1 MENISREAI
10 LRMVGLHDK
19 AHLMRQINA
28 IQLSLEEEQGMMVA
42 YWTEIRK
49 TEREVT
55 LIAGRMDDA
64 ETDIAQ
70 LQVTAGQI
78 SADVSSLT
86 TTVNGHTTQIGEL
99 TVTTSSISA
108 SVSSLTTTVNTI
120 DGTVTT
126 HTSQI
131 STLTTDLNGISATVT
146 ADHTT
151 LTGHTTQIG
160 ALEVTTSGITQR
172 VSSISDEVDAIDGTV
187 TTHTSQI
194 STLTTDLNGISATV
208 TADHTTLGTH
218 TTQIGALQVEST
230 SISGRVTAIEG
241 DYVKEAEISL
251 MVKKDSSGYISNAS
265 IKADRIDFT
274 FTQSTNFV
282 SNGTTVMNINSNG
295 DLWILG
301 EYKGGS
307 ITGQITV
314 GTGTNKMYIQPNSS
328 NGADLVGY
336 SGSTEVLK
344 LGFVAGEGTWTSI
357 TPSLE
362 MKYYAMSSLNF
373 TATLKPYY
381 LSIKNNTSGLEANI
395 QADRISIDGD
405 IRATSFAIKSGSTV
419 YTGVT
424 RTVTI
429 GSTTLTIKGGIITD
443 VS

>member
-1 MENISREAI
+1 M
-10 LRMVGLHDK
+10 
-19 AHLMRQINA
+19 
-28 IQLSLEEEQGMMVA
+28 
-42 YWTEIRK
+42 
-49 TEREVT
+49 
-55 LIAGRMDDA
+55 
-64 ETDIAQ
+64 
-70 LQVTAGQI
+70 
-78 SADVSSLT
+78 
-86 TTVNGHTTQIGEL
+86 
-99 TVTTSSISA
+99 
-108 SVSSLTTTVNTI
+108 
-120 DGTVTT
+120 TT

-194 STLTTDLNGISATV
+194 STLRTDLNSISATV

-218 TTQIGALQVEST
+218 TTQIGSLQVDTS

-282 SNGTTVMNINSNG
+282 SNGTTVMNINSSG

-307 ITGQITV
+307 ITGNITV
-314 GTGTNKMYIQPNSS
+314 GTGTNKMYIQPNAS

-336 SGSTEVLK
+336 SGATEVLK
-344 LGFVAGEGTWTSI
+344 LGFVVGDSGYTNI
-357 TPSLE
+357 TPSLSLS
-362 MKYYAMSSLNF
+362 YYNNGSLQF
-373 TATLKPYY
+373 ISQLKPYY
-381 LSIKNNTSGLEANI
+381 LSIKNNTNSDEALI
-395 QADRISIDGD
+395 MADRMSIDGD
-405 IRATSFAIKSGSTV
+405 IRATAFAIKSGSTI
-419 YTGVT
+419 YSGVNQ
-424 RTVTI
+424 TVTI
-429 GSTTLTIKGGIITD
+429 GSTTLTIKGGIITG